1 MSLPLLSFLRRSYY
15 PARLNREQ
23 VARLLGFREVDLR
36 ARLVRLDQL
45 PLPPRLAPRD
55 AFVQLRV
62 TRDPRLAGVA
72 RRPGPL
78 PVRRAYHR
86 KVLAR

>member
-1 MSLPLLSFLRRSYY
+1 MSLPLLSLLLRSSY
-15 PARLNREQ
+15 PARLSREQ
-23 VARLLGFREVDLR
+23 VARLLGICEVDLR

-45 PLPPRLAPRD
+45 ALPFRPAHRD
-55 AFVQLRV
+55 TFFQRRV